1 MEIMKMKIIVNLGYM
16 EDEENDPE
24 KNALMKQNAGNY
36 DNNENK
42 NDEN

>member
-1 MEIMKMKIIVNLGYM
+1 M

-36 DNNENK
+36 DNNENENK